1 MLNDVPFSPIVGKIL
16 RWADSNQRYFIT
28 LCHGPASMLA
38 ANIGK
43 PEGSKF
49 IYDGYKIDVFPDSLD
64 KGANIDI
71 GYIPGK
77 MSWLVGE
84 ELRKLGVIPINEKIT
99 GETHQDRYVL
109 TGDSPLASNNLG
121 KLAAKVL
128 LDDVAKRS

>member
-1 MLNDVPFSPIVGKIL
+1 
-16 RWADSNQRYFIT
+16 
-28 LCHGPASMLA
+28 MLA
-38 ANIGK
+38 ANVGR

-49 IYDGYKIDVFPDSLD
+49 IYEGYKVNVFPDSLD
-64 KGANIDI
+64 TGTNIDI

-77 MSWLVGE
+77 MPWLVGE
-84 ELRKLGVIPINEKIT
+84 ELRKLGVIPLNKEIKGDT
-99 GETHQDRYVL
+99 YQDRLVL